1 MNKGL
6 VIFTIS
12 LLIVVILL
20 LGGILF
26 VGIRGG
32 NVFEEF
38 KMSFSASESEKI
50 IEKEFEIEDFDNVD
64 IDFDAGNVEINESL
78 DNKVKVEIYAEEEYK
93 DKYSVDIND
102 RTLNIIEKKFNEFRF
117 GFNMKERKVIVTLPK
132 GFSNNIKTK
141 TDAGN
146 IKIANFE
153 NATVNIKADAGNI
166 NLGDI
171 KDAEIVTDAG
181 NVKVETVNKLKIKTD
196 AGNIGI
202 VKVNESLDINVNDGN
217 VKIQEVDLKADSKI
231 VTDFGNVTVEKTN
244 DLNIE
249 TKTDAGKNHV
259 EKSNRKADVTLE
271 IETDCGNINVNKE

>member
-32 NVFEEF
+32 NIFEGF
-38 KMSFSASESEKI
+38 KFNFSAGKAEKI

-64 IDFDAGNVEINESL
+64 INFDAGNVEINESV

-117 GFNMKERKVIVTLPK
+117 GINMKERKVVVTLPK
-132 GFSNNIKTK
+132 GFSNNINTK

-166 NLGDI
+166 NLGDV

-181 NVKVETVNKLKIKTD
+181 NVKVETVNKCKIKTD
-196 AGNIGI
+196 AGNVNI
-202 VKVNESLDINVNDGN
+202 VKVNESLDINVNAGN
-217 VKIQEVDLKADSKI
+217 VKIQEVDLKVDSKI

-249 TKTDAGKNHV
+249 TKTDAGKKHV
-259 EKSNRKADVTLE
+259 ENSNRKADVTLE

>member
-146 IKIANFE
+146 IKIASDTDFTTEVTIDKNLLQKAI
-153 NATVNIKADAGNI
+153 NRVNVINKAEKRG
-166 NLGDI
+166 
-171 KDAEIVTDAG
+171 V
-181 NVKVETVNKLKIKTD
+181 
-196 AGNIGI
+196 
-202 VKVNESLDINVNDGN
+202 
-217 VKIQEVDLKADSKI
+217 VKIEIKEDVAEEVQNQQELRELLDHTA
-231 VTDFGNVTVEKTN
+231 
-244 DLNIE
+244 E
-249 TKTDAGKNHV
+249 TAVRRSGGGTPPAPGICPGDPAPRCPG
-259 EKSNRKADVTLE
+259 AQ
-271 IETDCGNINVNKE
+271 